1 MFFCKKTCISWVLKR
16 ALHAQKIHY
25 TKTIQGNCLPVA
37 NLRDFLQKNQLF
49 KGKNQLFTG
58 NSNALQIPTHQPYS
72 TKFNLYRYIIYVV
85 CPLYTHK
92 IHWGRI
98 YAFFCNKSDISWP
111 LTDISWPLKNFF
123 RHPANP
129 LPDWAR
135 GHFEKRAKFC

>member
-1 MFFCKKTCISWVLKR
+1 MFFCKKACLFWVLRR
-16 ALHAQKIHY
+16 ALHTQKIHY

-37 NLRDFLQKNQLF
+37 NLRDFLQK
-49 KGKNQLFTG
+49 KQLFTG
-58 NSNALQIPTHQPYS
+58 NSNAPQTNQHQPYS
-72 TKFNLYRYIIYVV
+72 TKFNLYRYIIHAE

-98 YAFFCNKSDISWP
+98 YAIFCKKADVSWPLTDISWP
-111 LTDISWPLKNFF
+111 LMDISWPLKNFF